1 MRDRRITMKRRSA
14 RRRKLFPTLLFFLFF
29 PLAAVLVTGREPVE
43 PQEPDHQSEAIVEVQ
58 RFWGKER
65 LPLEEYLVGMMAATI
80 PLEYEE
86 EVLKAQSILLRSW
99 CLSLAKGENGYSVIP
114 AERLQ
119 SRYLSPEDFRRLWPE
134 DYEEKRSRIQ
144 AVLKETEGMVLLRGA
159 GIVAPPFFRVSNGKT
174 RKVAEYQAHQAA
186 WDYIQGID
194 CPEDVMAEEYLGKVE
209 LKDKEFAQKLAQL
222 FGLEEGEGEK
232 ILLHRDSSDYVMHVE
247 VAGKRITGEEFRE
260 AFGLA
265 SACFSLQQQENN
277 ILITTRGVGHGF
289 GFCQYHANR
298 LAAGG
303 QTYTQLL
310 ETFFVGLKT
319 EKI

>member
-1 MRDRRITMKRRSA
+1 MRIMGVDYGDARTGIAMSDLLCSIVGTTTVIHSRRDEKTIAEIQKLIAQNGIT
-14 RRRKLFPTLLFFLFF
+14 
-29 PLAAVLVTGREPVE
+29 E
-43 PQEPDHQSEAIVEVQ
+43 IVV
-58 RFWGKER
+58 G
-65 LPLEEYLVGMMAATI
+65 LPKNM
-80 PLEYEE
+80 
-86 EVLKAQSILLRSW
+86 
-99 CLSLAKGENGYSVIP
+99 NG
-114 AERLQ
+114 
-119 SRYLSPEDFRRLWPE
+119 
-134 DYEEKRSRIQ
+134 
-144 AVLKETEGMVLLRGA
+144 TEGPRADG
-159 GIVAPPFFRVSNGKT
+159 
-174 RKVAEYQAHQAA
+174 
-186 WDYIQGID
+186 
-194 CPEDVMAEEYLGKVE
+194 C
-209 LKDKEFAQKLAQL
+209 KEFAQKLAQL